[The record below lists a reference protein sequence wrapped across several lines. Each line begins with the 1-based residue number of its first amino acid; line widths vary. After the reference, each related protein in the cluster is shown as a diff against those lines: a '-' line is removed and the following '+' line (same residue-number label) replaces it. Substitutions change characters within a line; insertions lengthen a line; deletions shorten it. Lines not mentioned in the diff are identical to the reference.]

1 MNSVEDATVSNLS
14 GMMENAVA
22 SLRMGIEDYAA
33 LSPERA
39 LSAVRNFYAG
49 VLLLGKEVLVR
60 AAPLADPDEVIGA
73 RYEPVRDGQ
82 GGVEH
87 VMQGQQT
94 IDFQTLGRRFKTF
107 GIAIDTKLLEEL
119 NGLRNAIE
127 HRYTNQTTD
136 AVREAIARAFPIVAA
151 MFRQAGER
159 PEDLLGDAWPTMLEV
174 RALYEAERESCRQT
188 LARIEWVSSTVA
200 HKHLACVECG
210 SDLIEQTDPHN
221 KSQSSMEL
229 RCRSCGEEPNWS
241 DSIVDAV
248 DRALSGEGY
257 MRFKDSG
264 EMGQALGCHRDK
276 DHALFARCRGA
287 SGEQACKAQH
297 RRERGKA
304 VALAQV
310 PLRFLVGEFVFH
322 GCPPSAC
329 KQAAM
334 GGRRGFQSEETPR
347 QIPVGSMDQ
356 FRPCT

>member
-1 MNSVEDATVSNLS
+1 MNSLEDATVSNLS

-73 RYEPVRDGQ
+73 RYEPVQDGQ

-94 IDFQTLGRRFKTF
+94 IDFHTLGRRFKTF
-107 GIAIDTKLLEEL
+107 GIAIDAKLLEEL

-127 HRYTNQTTD
+127 HRYTNETTD

-257 MRFKDSG
+257 MRFKDLG
-264 EMGQALGCHRDK
+264 EMGPVFDCPCCDEAAYIDFEAGCAVCGETFDYEPTCLRCSESIPLSDALEGCDGGLCSYCQYISNK
-276 DHALFARCRGA
+276 D
-287 SGEQACKAQH
+287 
-297 RRERGKA
+297 
-304 VALAQV
+304 
-310 PLRFLVGEFVFH
+310 
-322 GCPPSAC
+322 
-329 KQAAM
+329 
-334 GGRRGFQSEETPR
+334 
-347 QIPVGSMDQ
+347 D
-356 FRPCT
+356 